1 MIGKM
6 RRISFA
12 TLMPSCLSPRTVC
25 WSALVVLEF
34 AGCTSKET
42 QALLQ
47 PPQALGVVLASEAVR
62 AAGAK
67 RQVAVISP
75 DASWGPISAA
85 EEAFKAAMKEQ
96 GFSVVTAKSANL
108 GDPMRSRPGLKG
120 ADFLEA
126 LEKSGGAGAVVSF
139 AGAPLL
145 QPGDA
150 GRVSAGHAPVLV
162 VATMTLGTVPGVA
175 SDRLLL
181 ANLLQ
186 AKVIQLAIVD
196 GPDPPAPTAGKGD
209 VTHEL
214 FAQNYRI
221 LRAAE

>member
-1 MIGKM
+1 M
-6 RRISFA
+6 RRISFS
-12 TLMPSCLSPRTVC
+12 TPMPQCLSPKTVC
-25 WSALVVLEF
+25 WFAVFVLEF

-47 PPQALGVVLASEAVR
+47 PPQALGIVLAAEAAR

-67 RQVAVISP
+67 KQVAVISP
-75 DASWGPISAA
+75 DASWGPVSTA
-85 EEAFKAAMKEQ
+85 EEAFKAALTKQ
-96 GFSVVTAKSANL
+96 GFSVVTAKSASL
-108 GDPMRSRPGLKG
+108 GDPMRSRAGLKG

-150 GRVSAGHAPVLV
+150 GRVSAAHPPVLV

-186 AKVIQLAIVD
+186 AKIIQLAIVD
-196 GPDPPAPTAGKGD
+196 GTDPAKDAKGN
-209 VTHEL
+209 VTGEL

-221 LRAAE
+221 LRRAD